1 MDWLSK
7 IFSIGSTSRQKKP
20 LYFFNTLGRELQEFK
35 PHGKSNH
42 VRMYNCGPT
51 VYDRQH
57 IGNLSA
63 AVFADVIRR
72 VLEHSSY
79 QVKQVIN
86 ITDFG
91 HLVTDAD
98 DGEDKM
104 SKGMKREKMAFTM
117 ENMREFGTKYM
128 QAYLDDISALNV
140 AVEKI
145 KFPRAIDHVP

>member
-1 MDWLSK
+1 MDWLNRVFHIGPVYEK
-7 IFSIGSTSRQKKP
+7 IP
-20 LYFFNTLGRELQEFK
+20 LYFFNTLGKSKQIFEL
-35 PHGKSNH
+35 PRGAHT

-63 AVFADVIRR
+63 AVFADTIRR
-72 VLEHSSY
+72 VLEFNNFS
-79 QVKQVIN
+79 VKQVIN

-91 HLVTDAD
+91 HLVSDAD
-98 DGEDKM
+98 EGEDKM
-104 SKGMKREKMAFTM
+104 SKGMKREKMPLTM

-128 QAYLDDISALNV
+128 QAYLEDISALNV

-145 KFPRAIDHVP
+145 Q